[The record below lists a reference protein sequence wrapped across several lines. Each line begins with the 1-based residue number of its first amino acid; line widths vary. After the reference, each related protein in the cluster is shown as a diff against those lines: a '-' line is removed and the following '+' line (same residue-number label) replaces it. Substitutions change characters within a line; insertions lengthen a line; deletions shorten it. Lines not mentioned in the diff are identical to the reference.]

1 MDSTRFTFLWRVA
14 TGTLSAMSVAAAP
27 GVRAAVVVNPT
38 KVQDLAR
45 LRQQVNATFADAGWS
60 TPLWFETTPED
71 AGFAQAGA
79 AVAQGAAV
87 VVACGGDGTVRECA
101 RALSNTEVAL
111 GILPTGT
118 GNLLANALALPMDVV
133 GAIRGV
139 TAGGRRR
146 IDVGDLEGTT
156 FLVMAGMGF
165 DAEMVGDASERL
177 KAHFG
182 VAAYVWSALRRL
194 LQRPMAVSV
203 RLDGQAPLLRHARC
217 VVVGKVG
224 RLPGG
229 IQLMDVEADDG
240 QLGIAILTANN
251 IRHWLKI
258 VWAVVTRRSRVP
270 RLETYRAKYVR
281 IEARVAQRREIDGD
295 EIAPGAAMAVNIVP
309 RALLLCVPAR
319 ETGDGK

>member
-1 MDSTRFTFLWRVA
+1 
-14 TGTLSAMSVAAAP
+14 
-27 GVRAAVVVNPT
+27 
-38 KVQDLAR
+38 
-45 LRQQVNATFADAGWS
+45 
-60 TPLWFETTPED
+60 
-71 AGFAQAGA
+71 
-79 AVAQGAAV
+79 
-87 VVACGGDGTVRECA
+87 
-101 RALSNTEVAL
+101 
-111 GILPTGT
+111 
-118 GNLLANALALPMDVV
+118 
-133 GAIRGV
+133 
-139 TAGGRRR
+139 
-146 IDVGDLEGTT
+146 
-156 FLVMAGMGF
+156 
-165 DAEMVGDASERL
+165 
-177 KAHFG
+177 
-182 VAAYVWSALRRL
+182 
-194 LQRPMAVSV
+194 MAVSV